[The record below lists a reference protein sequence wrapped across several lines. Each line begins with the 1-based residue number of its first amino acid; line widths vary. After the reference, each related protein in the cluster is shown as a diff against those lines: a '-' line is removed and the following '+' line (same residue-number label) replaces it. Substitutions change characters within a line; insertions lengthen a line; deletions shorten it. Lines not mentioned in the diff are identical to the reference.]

1 MSGPAIES
9 ELKLIADDEAPL
21 AGLATQETLG
31 GARLGAPRTV
41 GELDRYLDTVD
52 GRLAEHGWACRLR
65 TREGS
70 TTVSL
75 KGPARHAEGAV
86 LHQRPEVNGPATV
99 EAAPSAWPRSE
110 ARELLDAM
118 SGGEPL
124 VEQFT
129 LVQTRTERAV
139 LMRGRRA
146 GILSLDRV
154 TVMAGSVAVG
164 LLHVVELELD
174 PSSGPG
180 AREADHL
187 WQALERID
195 GLRPDPMTKI
205 QHALALIGA
214 SSP

>member
-1 MSGPAIES
+1 MSAPAIES

-21 AGLATQETLG
+21 AGLATRETLG

-41 GELDRYLDTVD
+41 DELDRYLDTVE
-52 GRLAEHGWACRLR
+52 GRLADQGWACRLR

-75 KGPARHAEGAV
+75 KGPAQHAEGAV
-86 LHQRPEVNGPATV
+86 LHRRPEVNGPATV
-99 EAAPSAWPRSE
+99 EVTPSAWPRSE
-110 ARELLDAM
+110 ARDLLDAM

-129 LVQTRTERAV
+129 LAQTRTERAV

-154 TVMAGSVAVG
+154 RVVTGDVTVG
-164 LLHVVELELD
+164 LLHIVELELD
-174 PSSGPG
+174 PSTAPG

-187 WQALERID
+187 WQALERIH
-195 GLRPDPMTKI
+195 GLQADPMTKI

-214 SSP
+214 SSS

>member
-21 AGLATQETLG
+21 AGLATRETLG

-41 GELDRYLDTVD
+41 DEVDRYLDTVD
-52 GRLAEHGWACRLR
+52 GRLAEQGWACRLR

-75 KGPARHAEGAV
+75 KGPATHAEGAV
-86 LHQRPEVNGPATV
+86 LHRRPELNGPAAS
-99 EAAPSAWPRSE
+99 EATTSAWSRSE
-110 ARELLDAM
+110 ARDLLDTM

-129 LVQTRTERAV
+129 LVQTRTERTV
-139 LMRGRRA
+139 EMRGRRA

-154 TVMAGSVAVG
+154 RVVTGDVEVG
-164 LLHVVELELD
+164 MLHVVELELD
-174 PSSGPG
+174 PVTGPG
-180 AREADHL
+180 ARETDHL
-187 WQALERID
+187 SQALGQIH